1 MKWRAPW
8 IAAKRHAVNW
18 RRVRGRTYARLGR
31 ATNRWRAIA
40 ATTRRRRH
48 EELVLAFVDAARSGD
63 LDALMS
69 MLAEDARLVAD
80 GGGKVQ
86 AALNVIE
93 GSDRVA
99 RFIIGVTTKGFAEVT
114 TLRFGPVNGLPGLI
128 MYSTD
133 GSVQTVAFEIEDD
146 RIRTIYSVRNPDKLR
161 HLTSREGAAASSDS
175 PDTYVTGLVPWIP
188 AWTR

>member
-1 MKWRAPW
+1 M
-8 IAAKRHAVNW
+8 
-18 RRVRGRTYARLGR
+18 
-31 ATNRWRAIA
+31 TNRWRAIA
-40 ATTRRRRH
+40 RDDATTRH

-86 AALNVIE
+86 AALNVID
-93 GSDRVA
+93 GANRIA
-99 RFIIGVTTKGFAEVT
+99 RFIIGVRTKGLSEGT

-128 MYSTD
+128 VYSPD
-133 GSVQTVAFEIEDD
+133 GYVQTVAFEIEDD

-161 HLTSREGAAASSDS
+161 HLTSA
-175 PDTYVTGLVPWIP
+175 
-188 AWTR
+188 